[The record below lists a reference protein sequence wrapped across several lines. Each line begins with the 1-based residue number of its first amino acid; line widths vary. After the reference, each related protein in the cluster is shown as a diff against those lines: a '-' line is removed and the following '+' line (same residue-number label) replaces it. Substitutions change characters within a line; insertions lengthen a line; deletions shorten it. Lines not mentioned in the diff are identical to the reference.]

1 MVGSLTCDYI
11 QYGSYGCSGYIN
23 LIIFVIVFTS
33 SFDFHSSVEHQLIL
47 IGELS

>member
-23 LIIFVIVFTS
+23 LIIFVIVTTIAIRAILYIVTS
-33 SFDFHSSVEHQLIL
+33 QRTYHKL
-47 IGELS
+47 